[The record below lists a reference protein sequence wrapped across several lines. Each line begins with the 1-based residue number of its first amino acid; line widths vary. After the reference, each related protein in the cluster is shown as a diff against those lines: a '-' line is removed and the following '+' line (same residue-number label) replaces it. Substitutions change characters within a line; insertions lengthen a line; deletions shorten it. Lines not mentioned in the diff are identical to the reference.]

1 MKKTILLSVLG
12 GVLLALLLGG
22 GVLWLMSNS
31 DDKKNKALM
40 KECVEKS
47 DAAACQKLADKD
59 LLSVELCDEK
69 NCNLIGLAYD
79 KAKDFQQAAKYYA
92 KGCDLNISKSCGN
105 LGILYDNGEG
115 VKKFA
120 SLKKTGRIVLN

>member
-12 GVLLALLLGG
+12 GALLALLLGG

-47 DAAACQKLADKD
+47 DATACQKLADKD

-69 NCNLIGLAYD
+69 DCNQIGLAYD
-79 KAKDFQQAAKYYA
+79 KAKDFQQAAKYFA

-105 LGILYDNGEG
+105 LGNLYYNGEG